1 MHMLLQDTNLRVS
14 EQLAFGVGVCISL
27 ISTLYCC
34 IYLGDFGRCKV
45 PDNFEH
51 DLLEHYMDYLDGHGK
66 VIPARK
72 KHLNA
77 FIYFIDRILPSVNYD
92 MNDYGPVAKK
102 NKLLQ
107 DCFTPSDEAYALIM
121 IQNYTQRWIRQIQA
135 RDAENLA
142 RKAGTF
148 SLTPKEGEERQA
160 YQQPPEWFHAR
171 WTGSHDGNKSSGWDI
186 DGIQAF
192 TKHGESIKEMRRNK
206 IQGEK
211 LEKYIVEYWKGT
223 IKTKSKRKPPKV
235 VFEAF
240 AEDHIDP
247 KYAEV

>member
-1 MHMLLQDTNLRVS
+1 MRMLLQGTNLRVS
-14 EQLAFGVGVCISL
+14 KLLEFGHGVCISL
-27 ISTLYCC
+27 ISTLSCC
-34 IYLGDFGRCKV
+34 IYLGDFERCKV

-51 DLLEHYMDYLDGHGK
+51 DLLEHYRDYLDGHGK

-72 KHLNA
+72 KNFKA

-107 DCFTPSDEAYALIM
+107 DCFTASDEAYALIM

-135 RDAENLA
+135 KEAESLA
-142 RKAGTF
+142 RKTGTF
-148 SLTPKEGEERQA
+148 TQEPQEGEERQA

-186 DGIQAF
+186 EGIQTF
-192 TKHGESIKEMRRNK
+192 TKHGNDIRRMRLDK
-206 IQGEK
+206 TQGEK
-211 LEKYIVEYWKGT
+211 LEKYIIEHWKGT
-223 IKTKSKRKPPKV
+223 IKTKVSKKPPKV
-235 VFEAF
+235 VVEAF
-240 AEDHIDP
+240 TEDHIDP